1 MMKGM
6 NAHPRVLA
14 DDSMVSISGADSLE
28 RFKHISEATI
38 KYCEDLGAR
47 VAPDK
52 SFTFSSDK
60 KVKANLKQHIWKSI
74 NKKLKVLSH
83 TRDLGTHLSLNAAM
97 VGTTI
102 NERIDETIA
111 TIQKIARMPFGIKI
125 KATLIRMSGFPKA
138 LYGIEAAPCTEA
150 KLDKLRTA
158 IVDTIGPNSTL
169 RSPEMVFLAATDGD
183 DLDPI
188 AQVASLRLTAMRRF
202 LAIYPNLKHQAGELL
217 DYYINQ
223 KQEQMDQT
231 AKELEEETMNQRPVD
246 KKTRVHKKKIFKP
259 RGPVGLLV
267 AAMALNNL
275 TLASGFQVIA
285 KDEPPFNTMEVP
297 WQMVKPLLFEFTA
310 RARQL
315 VVQANRT
322 VMKSVSEVDHF
333 LLRKYL
339 RRLVGEEE
347 AI

>member
-1 MMKGM
+1 
-6 NAHPRVLA
+6 
-14 DDSMVSISGADSLE
+14 
-28 RFKHISEATI
+28 
-38 KYCEDLGAR
+38 
-47 VAPDK
+47 
-52 SFTFSSDK
+52 
-60 KVKANLKQHIWKSI
+60 
-74 NKKLKVLSH
+74 
-83 TRDLGTHLSLNAAM
+83 
-97 VGTTI
+97 
-102 NERIDETIA
+102 
-111 TIQKIARMPFGIKI
+111 
-125 KATLIRMSGFPKA
+125 MSGFPKA

-267 AAMALNNL
+267 AALALNNL
-275 TLASGFQVIA
+275 TLASGFQVTA

-322 VMKSVSEVDHF
+322 VMKTIREVDHF
-333 LLRKYL
+333 LLRKSF
-339 RRLVGEEE
+339 RRFAGGGE
-347 AI
+347 ALFKSVVTLATADDAKMF